1 MKRTLCLLLTAVT
14 LLCLLPLGVL
24 AEEVTSEPTLEPTSE
39 PTAQATTET
48 TIEPATEPSTEATA
62 EPTIEPTTEPTPEVT
77 PKPTDVPTQVLT
89 EVPTQKAT
97 EKPVEPTAKPTAE
110 PTADPTGEP
119 TAEPTAEPEEPTPI
133 PTKPLEIDT
142 GYVYEGMDMSY
153 ANGYLPKI
161 TGGQAIIILPLL
173 GEAQGDV
180 IRVIPEIS
188 TDGPFVYGNYQFDI
202 YKTTETA
209 KDAKGKEA
217 QRQVFLVK
225 LALNLSP
232 SRYNGTYPVSFQVQY
247 TDVNGDAQSQ
257 SYTLQVTIT
266 DGANKSNGGGGGGQQ
281 TVRKPVM
288 QLTASAVTP
297 EEVEGEGEILLTVT
311 LQNVGNRDATN
322 LRLTAQSQDSDV
334 LMTSDLN
341 GVFLTGLLMKEEVEG
356 TFTFAVNPRTMAGVH
371 YLTVQATYEDKYGGN
386 YTDAWQFRVNVK
398 QPAELNFDRLK
409 LPESVTSGESF
420 TELLYVYN
428 PSQAPAYKVQAT
440 LSVDGLVCASAY
452 LGTIEAQGSA
462 QKEMSIFATTLSG
475 GQRYGESYGML
486 EISYQDEDGEFF
498 VLTQD
503 LDITIEEPKPI
514 TDEEKEK
521 QEQEQKEQQTLSQW
535 WVSLLIAI
543 AAILVLLALIIISK
557 FTRML
562 KMRG

>member
-1 MKRTLCLLLTAVT
+1 MKRTFCLTLIALM

-24 AEEVTSEPTLEPTSE
+24 AEEVSTSEEPTSE
-39 PTAQATTET
+39 PTAQATVEATV
-48 TIEPATEPSTEATA
+48 EPTAQPTVEATA
-62 EPTIEPTTEPTPEVT
+62 EPTEAPTPEVT
-77 PKPTDVPTQVLT
+77 SKPTEAPTP
-89 EVPTQKAT
+89 EPT
-97 EKPVEPTAKPTAE
+97 EKPTPE
-110 PTADPTGEP
+110 PTGEP
-119 TAEPTAEPEEPTPI
+119 TNKPTAEATVEPTAEPSEEPEEPTPF

-142 GYVYEGMDMSY
+142 GYVYEGMDTSY

-161 TGGQAIIILPLL
+161 TGGQAVILLPLL
-173 GEAQGDV
+173 GDVQGDV

-209 KDAKGKEA
+209 KDAKGNPA

-232 SRYNGTYPVSFQVQY
+232 SRYNGIYPVTFNVQY
-247 TDVNGDAQSQ
+247 TDLNGESQSQ
-257 SYTLQVTIT
+257 SYTLQVTIS
-266 DGANKSNGGGGGGQQ
+266 DGANKSSGGGGGGQQ
-281 TVRKPVM
+281 AVRKPVM
-288 QLTASAVTP
+288 ELTASAVTP
-297 EEVEGEGEILLTVT
+297 DQIEGEGEILLTVT
-311 LQNVGNRDATN
+311 LQNVGNRDAAN
-322 LRLTAQSQDSDV
+322 LHLTAQSQDSDV

-341 GVFLTGLLMKEEVEG
+341 GVFLTGVPMQGTVEG
-356 TFTFAVNPRTMAGVH
+356 SFTFAVNERTLSGSH

-398 QPAELNFDRLK
+398 QAAELNFDRLK

-440 LSVDGLVCASAY
+440 LTVDGLVCASAY

-475 GQRYGESYGML
+475 SQRYGESYGML
-486 EISYQDEDGEFF
+486 EISYEDEDGEWF

-543 AAILVLLALIIISK
+543 AAILVLLSLIIISK

>member
-1 MKRTLCLLLTAVT
+1 MKRTFCLTLIALM
-14 LLCLLPLGVL
+14 LLCLLPFGVL
-24 AEEVTSEPTLEPTSE
+24 AEDVSTSEQPTSE
-39 PTAQATTET
+39 PTAQPT
-48 TIEPATEPSTEATA
+48 TEATSPSA
-62 EPTIEPTTEPTPEVT
+62 PEDTPQPTE
-77 PKPTDVPTQVLT
+77 
-89 EVPTQKAT
+89 A
-97 EKPVEPTAKPTAE
+97 PTAE
-110 PTADPTGEP
+110 PTGEPSIEPSVEP
-119 TAEPTAEPEEPTPI
+119 TAPGTSEEPTPTEE
-133 PTKPLEIDT
+133 PTSLPGKPLEIDT
-142 GYVYEGMDMSY
+142 GYIYTGMDTSY
-153 ANGYLPKI
+153 AMGYMPKI
-161 TGGQAIIILPLL
+161 TGGQVVIVLPLL
-173 GEAQGDV
+173 GETLGNV

-188 TDGPFVYGNYQFDI
+188 TDGPFVYGNYQFDV

-209 KDAKGKEA
+209 LDAVGFSSE
-217 QRQVFLVK
+217 RQVFLVR

-232 SRYNGTYPVSFQVQY
+232 SRYNGTYPVTFDVQY
-247 TDVNGDAQSQ
+247 TDLNGESQSQ

-266 DGANKSNGGGGGGQQ
+266 DGANKSTSSGGGGGGQQ
-281 TVRKPVM
+281 AVRKPVL
-288 QLTASAVTP
+288 QLVSGAVTP
-297 EEVEGEGEILLTVT
+297 DSVDGAGEVLLTVT

-341 GVFLTGLLMKEEVEG
+341 GVFLTGLAMEGTVEG
-356 TFTFAVNPRTMAGVH
+356 SFTFAVNERTLSGSH
-371 YLTVQATYEDKYGGN
+371 YLTVQATYEDKYGGS
-386 YTDAWQFRVNVK
+386 YTDAWQFRVNVT
-398 QPAELNFDRLK
+398 QPVKLGFDQMK
-409 LPESVTSGESF
+409 LPESITSGESF

-428 PSQAPAYKVQAT
+428 PSQAPAYQVQAT

-462 QKEMSIFATTLSG
+462 GKEMSIFATTLSG
-475 GQRYGESYGML
+475 SQRYGESYGML
-486 EISYQDEDGEFF
+486 EISYQDEQGEWY

-521 QEQEQKEQQTLSQW
+521 QEAEQKEQQTLSQW

-543 AAILVLLALIIISK
+543 AAILVLLSLIIISK